1 MSMSLRGFNYHAR
14 CWSIL
19 LCHKLALDPWA
30 KTIAWEN
37 MRFREGK
44 RKATMENDEKLCEA

>member
-1 MSMSLRGFNYHAR
+1 MLGVGPYFF
-14 CWSIL
+14 
-19 LCHKLALDPWA
+19 CHKLALDPWA